1 MIIAICAAL
10 NAAAAPLLDSP
21 NPPVAPAA
29 AWVSD
34 ARNSLATCQN
44 DVGFLT
50 RLGRMLLAMGQTEEA
65 AEHLERALL
74 LAPDDPAA
82 LRAFAAA
89 LGGLGDGAA
98 ARQLMA
104 MAPGAA
110 PQATTQTQWREAWS
124 LTAGMERNLLGVSS
138 VSSLTL
144 TLPGLEPG
152 QPVLITLPIDSSA
165 QARGGGYGQAGASL
179 QWLRRTVSTGASP
192 VQDDWVIQFG
202 ARTRQSPQVLQAGS
216 VSVDASATHQRR
228 FLDRPW
234 GHYAALFAANLQSR
248 TGITFTQAGLGTGVD
263 WLGVGCPMRLGVEWV
278 NRLYPANPVL
288 DGRQSMAQLQLACH
302 AMAHLAVRAGQDKAL
317 AQRPGGDQRLLELRL
332 RGTAGRWA
340 WDMEWARSHDAS
352 GYSALLDSGARR
364 QQVRRSIRVEHVAFE
379 QRPDLRSSCPTCRG
393 MQFLWGVEL
402 QDRKSNIELFKNK
415 NLGLFA
421 AIQWTK

>member
-1 MIIAICAAL
+1 LIIAICAAL
-10 NAAAAPLLDSP
+10 NAAATPLLESP
-21 NPPVAPAA
+21 NPPVAPTA

-74 LAPDDPAA
+74 LAPDDAEA

-110 PQATTQTQWREAWS
+110 PQTTTQTQWREAWS

-165 QARGGGYGQAGASL
+165 QARGGGYGQAAASL
-179 QWLRRTVSTGASP
+179 QWLRRTVSAGASP
-192 VQDDWVIQFG
+192 VQDDWVIQLG
-202 ARTRQSPQVLQAGS
+202 ARTRQSPQVLPAGS
-216 VSVDASATHQRR
+216 VSVDAAGIHQRR
-228 FLDRPW
+228 HLDSAW
-234 GHYAALFAANLQSR
+234 GHHAAVFAAHLQSR
-248 TGITFTQAGLGTGVD
+248 TGVTFTQSGLGAGVD
-263 WLGVGCPMRLGVEWV
+263 WFGVGCPVRLGVEWV

-288 DGRQSMAQLQLACH
+288 DGRQSVAQLQLACH
-302 AMAHLAVRAGQDKAL
+302 SMAHLAVRAGQDKAMAL
-317 AQRPGGDQRLLELRL
+317 RPGGDQQLLELRL

-340 WDMEWARSHDAS
+340 WDMEWARIHDAK

-364 QQVRRSIRVEHVAFE
+364 QQVRRSIRIEHVAYD
-379 QRPDLRSSCPTCRG
+379 QRPYQRLNCSACRG
-393 MQFLWGVEL
+393 LQLLWGVEL
-402 QDRKSNIELFKNK
+402 QHRRSNIELFKNN

-421 AIQWTK
+421 TIQWTK